1 MSSINGTN
9 IERMRVNGNEIA
21 LAKINGNVVFQKNKL
36 LKTFF
41 GDSKQDTTSGINYI
55 KNSTYYNWVNNS
67 NATHEKNDEYIKII
81 PPTQSGYT
89 SGIYV
94 DTYTSQKKEWKEDVS
109 PLLNKQVIFSFF
121 AKADLNRTIYCQC
134 GNDKENYFSLTNQWQ
149 RFIIKTTL
157 TSATILTFYSGNTLS
172 STPFYIKDIMLIE
185 GTEDKPYEPYTGG
198 IPSPNPDYPQ
208 QIKSITGASLKL
220 TGKNLYDNE
229 YTNNIVSNEGVIT
242 PNPNW
247 NMSDYIE
254 VEPNKNYTFSHND
267 ENSTGQSLIIAEF
280 DENKNFIKRNSQG
293 NYNYETYEPYT
304 IITDSNTKFLI
315 LNYNNT
321 YNNSLF
327 QLEKGSQVTTYEPY
341 KTQNIPIN
349 LQGNI
354 LAKVGD
360 YADELQVYSNG
371 DIVLNQKIEKIIF
384 NGRENWI
391 ISSLNLEEF
400 SSFYIENILDYNNGE
415 DDVPMIC
422 DYFIQKDFVNW
433 EALLSESFIENA
445 SNTVGI
451 RLPKKIASTLEEFK
465 NWLQSNNIEVYYVIQ
480 NSTTTKV
487 DNIKEELNSFG
498 DYSNIEIETTYE

>member
-1 MSSINGTN
+1 MSSVFNSQN

-198 IPSPNPDYPQ
+198 KPSPSPDYPQ
-208 QIKSITGASLKL
+208 KISSINGVNLK
-220 TGKNLYDNE
+220 
-229 YTNNIVSNEGVIT
+229 ISN
-242 PNPNW
+242 
-247 NMSDYIE
+247 
-254 VEPNKNYTFSHND
+254 
-267 ENSTGQSLIIAEF
+267 
-280 DENKNFIKRNSQG
+280 
-293 NYNYETYEPYT
+293 
-304 IITDSNTKFLI
+304 
-315 LNYNNT
+315 
-321 YNNSLF
+321 
-327 QLEKGSQVTTYEPY
+327 GSKEL
-341 KTQNIPIN
+341 KIPIN

-371 DIVLNQKIEKIIF
+371 DIKILKKTGNFILKG
-384 NGRENWI
+384 NENWI
-391 ISSLNLEEF
+391 ESSRTSLTNYVSTLDLETINEKIKYNTSSFCKVNYFSRVDISSLSNEIGFELYTEVN
-400 SSFYIENILDYNNGE
+400 SSYKYLGISMDINKIKNIQDFKEWLSTNNTKFL
-415 DDVPMIC
+415 
-422 DYFIQKDFVNW
+422 YQ
-433 EALLSESFIENA
+433 LSELESSI
-445 SNTVGI
+445 
-451 RLPKKIASTLEEFK
+451 KI
-465 NWLQSNNIEVYYVIQ
+465 Q
-480 NSTTTKV
+480 
-487 DNIKEELNSFG
+487 NIKEELNSFG